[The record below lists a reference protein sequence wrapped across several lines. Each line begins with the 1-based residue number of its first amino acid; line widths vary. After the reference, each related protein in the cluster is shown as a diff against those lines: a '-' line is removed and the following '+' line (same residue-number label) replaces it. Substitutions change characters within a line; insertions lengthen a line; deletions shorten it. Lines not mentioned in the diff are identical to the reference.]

1 MPQVDLKNQLIRM
14 NLDDSFYYL
23 AKTDY
28 VDALNITHD
37 AQEQSEDI
45 INTNIT
51 GNRLI
56 PYNLP
61 TGTNATIGAKSDILR
76 NRVFEFIWNSNNKH
90 SIVIYDRITDTR
102 TKLIENLTDSNN
114 VDILQFTRTNK
125 IIHAD
130 IIYRSEDEGD
140 LLFYTD
146 GNVSPRKL
154 NVKHIQDGIYGTLEV
169 PFIELA
175 KMPPRSPIIAA
186 YGNDAT
192 RNSNS
197 LRKKLLMATYR
208 WSYDDFE
215 KSTFTTY
222 SKIPLPIGYYGSDND
237 ITNTN
242 NNFVTLT
249 VETGNKNVTDIE
261 IAVRFNIDG
270 DWANFLQ
277 IIVLNKVQLG
287 IADNITYQ
295 YLFYNDAV
303 YPPIADVEI
312 VNNVQVIPLF
322 DWVPQKANSQVCGNG
337 NTIELGAITEDYD
350 NYPISQLDITMTAAN
365 ETNIPPDTD
374 PAALTYTTNGTEW
387 IFSIGGTITTGTLFK
402 VLAFIPGSG
411 VQTFITYTSVGGDTP
426 NSVAIAI
433 TAYILAN
440 WPLYYDGTASFNH
453 FYVLPPVPGFF
464 VTTIQVD
471 LPGGSGI
478 STEKTW
484 LWDANY
490 INGLGYKDDQGRL
503 MPGVTTFVN
512 PVDSNND
519 FLVTTPS
526 FSLAATL
533 VQTPVISASINHL
546 PPEGAVSYA
555 WARRRM
561 TYQNFLMYET
571 CDYQDGSDGY
581 LYFCLANIEVY
592 HAANSQFIYGT
603 APITST
609 SRIKIIAGVTS
620 GNYNGDIWNQDYE
633 IIGTVTKTLTGGSS
647 PADDRVFI
655 KIVKP
660 TTVISPAY
668 TVNMLVMVYTPMENP
683 TDIANSVYWEWGEEY
698 GIYAIGNVNYH
709 RGQTQ
714 DQTASQPALFV
725 WPEGDVYFHQRVMDK
740 NIVGAPTSTPTTDTL
755 DIMDANW
762 SDFFLSAVNDNGRG
776 LTIEVN
782 AHKTFFPATIRFSR
796 EYQQNTSI
804 NQTNRFLFDNF
815 IDLDRSY
822 GSIDRMEVFERVIR
836 IGQQFKI
843 GAVPIFNQI
852 SKDAGNNTLTANTDV
867 LLNPVQYYEGN
878 FGVGDAP
885 EAWVTY
891 NYATY
896 FFDTNRGVWC
906 RLSRDGVIPISILY
920 KLNSWCN
927 QHGVLRGST
936 YKIYG
941 TYDPK
946 ANNCIFAFEA
956 TDTDPAFTVSFD
968 EQNNAYE
975 SFLSYMPEFMM
986 TLGSLLITYKNG
998 NTWTHDGD
1006 LYNNFYGV
1014 QYGSSCSIVYND
1026 KSAVKKKFLAV
1037 GYKSLNNIVWAS
1049 PTNGDVQ
1056 TSMVNPQTNLQQ
1068 ISNLI
1073 ENDYEL
1079 EETTLCAALNFD
1091 ANSMEDARE
1100 AVVVGDYL
1108 NGNWIL
1114 IKFVCD
1120 ASKAGQLINMS
1131 QPYITWEASGRNF

>member
-1 MPQVDLKNQLIRM
+1 MPQIDLKNQLIRM
-14 NLDDSFYYL
+14 NLDDSYYYL
-23 AKTDY
+23 NKTDY

-51 GNRLI
+51 GNRYI

-61 TGTNATIGAKSDILR
+61 AGRNKTIGVKSDILR
-76 NRVFEFIWNSNNKH
+76 NRAFELIWNSNVYH
-90 SIVIYDRITDTR
+90 SIVIYDRTTDTR
-102 TKLIENLTDSNN
+102 TKLIENLTDTNG
-114 VDILQFTRTNK
+114 VDVLQFTENNK
-125 IIHAD
+125 IIHCD

-140 LLFYTD
+140 LFFYTD

-154 NVKHIQDGIYGTLEV
+154 NVKHIQDGIYTYVKV

-175 KMPPRSPIIAA
+175 KQPPRTPIVAV

-208 WSYDDFE
+208 FSYDDFE

-249 VETGNKNVTDIE
+249 LETGDENVTDIE
-261 IAVRFNIDG
+261 VAVRFNIDG
-270 DWANFLQ
+270 DWGNFVQ
-277 IIVLNKVQLG
+277 IISLNKEQLG

-303 YPPIADVEI
+303 YPPLLVEE
-312 VNNVQVIPLF
+312 VTQLF
-322 DWVPQKANSQVCGNG
+322 DWVPKKAKSQVSGNG
-337 NTIELGAITEDYD
+337 NTIELAAITEG
-350 NYPISQLDITMTAAN
+350 YPVISPSDLDITMTVEN
-365 ETNIPPDTD
+365 ETNVPPDTD
-374 PAALTYTTNGTEW
+374 PAQLTYSTVGFPPVTWAFLVSGTVTTGTVFTIIANVPDSGGIQ
-387 IFSIGGTITTGTLFK
+387 IFSTYTSIGGDDDNDVAQGLWNYINSNFPFYTD
-402 VLAFIPGSG
+402 G
-411 VQTFITYTSVGGDTP
+411 VAVP
-426 NSVAIAI
+426 
-433 TAYILAN
+433 
-440 WPLYYDGTASFNH
+440 PR
-453 FYVLPPVPGFF
+453 FYVKPPVSGFY
-464 VTTIQVD
+464 VVDIQVD
-471 LPGGSGI
+471 IVAGGGI

-484 LWDANY
+484 IWDANY
-490 INGLGYKDDQGRL
+490 IFGLAYKDDQGRL

-512 PVDSNND
+512 PVDSDND
-519 FLVTTPS
+519 FLITTPS
-526 FSLAATL
+526 FSLDTGQ

-546 PPEGAVSYA
+546 PPDDAVTYA
-555 WARRRM
+555 WVRRRM
-561 TYQNFLMYET
+561 TYQDFLFYET
-571 CDYQDGSDGY
+571 CDYHDPSDGY
-581 LYFCLANIEVY
+581 LYFCLANIEY
-592 HAANSQFIYGT
+592 YKELNTQFIYGT

-609 SRIKIIAGVTS
+609 SRIKIIAGVTAGS
-620 GNYNGDIWNQDYE
+620 YNGDIYNQDYE
-633 IIGTVTKTLTGGSS
+633 IVGTVTKTLTGGSS
-647 PADDRVFI
+647 PANDKVFI
-655 KIVKP
+655 KVVKP
-660 TTVISPAY
+660 TGGISPSYA
-668 TVNMLVMVYTPMENP
+668 VNMLVMVYTPMTNP
-683 TDIANSVYWEWGEEY
+683 TSIDDSVYWEWGEEY
-698 GIYAIGNVNYH
+698 AIYELGGVNYH

-714 DQTASQPALFV
+714 DQTASQPAEFV
-725 WPEGDVYFHQRVMDK
+725 WPEGDVYFHQRVMYNDL
-740 NIVGAPTSTPTTDTL
+740 VTPATDTL

-776 LTIEVN
+776 LLIEVN
-782 AHKTFFPATIRFSR
+782 AAETYFPATIRFSR
-796 EYQQNTSI
+796 EYQQNTNI
-804 NQTNRFLFDNF
+804 NQTNRFLYDNF

-822 GSIDRMEVFERVIR
+822 GSILRMEVFERVIR
-836 IGQQFKI
+836 IGQQFKF

-852 SKDAGNNTLTANTDV
+852 SKDAGNSVLTANTDV

-878 FGVGDAP
+878 YGVGDAP

-896 FFDTNRGVWC
+896 AFDTNRGVWV
-906 RLSRDGVIPISILY
+906 RLSRDGVVPISILY

-927 QHGVLRGST
+927 QHGVLRGSA

-946 ANNCIFAFEA
+946 TNNCIFAFEA
-956 TDTDPAFTVSFD
+956 TDTDPAYTISFD
-968 EQNNAYE
+968 ESNNAYE
-975 SFLSYMPEFMM
+975 SFLSYHPEFMM

-998 NTWTHDGD
+998 NTYTHDGTV
-1006 LYNNFYGV
+1006 YNNFYGV

-1026 KSAVKKKFLAV
+1026 QSAVKKKYLAV
-1037 GYKSLNNIVWAS
+1037 GYKSLNNIVWDS

-1056 TSMVNPQTNLQQ
+1056 TSMVNPQTSLQQ
-1068 ISNLI
+1068 ISNLK
-1073 ENDYEL
+1073 EVDYEL

-1091 ANSMEDARE
+1091 ANSMADARE
-1100 AVVVGDYL
+1100 AVVSGDYL

-1120 ASKAGQLINMS
+1120 ASKAGELINMS
-1131 QPYITWEASGRNF
+1131 QPYITWIASGRNF